1 MIEGI
6 IYKATN
12 TINGQVYIG
21 ATTQKLKERIKDHV
35 CKSNKD
41 YNFKFQKAILEYGE
55 ENFIWEQIDTTLNAN
70 EMAEK
75 ERYYI
80 DLYDSFRNGYNAD
93 KGGGIQKNIY
103 QYNSTGELINTF
115 KSLEEASN
123 TLKIPKSSISHACL
137 LDIKTCKGYYWTYN
151 ATFNRFLDNRKK
163 AIFQYD
169 INGNF
174 IQEFES
180 ISTASQSTDTNKS
193 SIAKCCRGERKT
205 AGGFIWRNKK
215 FI

>member
-1 MIEGI
+1 MKEGI

-12 TINGQVYIG
+12 TINDQVYIG
-21 ATTQKLKERIKDHV
+21 VTTQKLRERIKDHI

-55 ENFIWEQIDTTLNAN
+55 ENFLWEQIDTTQNSN

-80 DLYDSFRNGYNAD
+80 DLYDSFRNGYNSD
-93 KGGGIQKNIY
+93 SGGGIQKYIY
-103 QYNSTGELINTF
+103 QYKSTGELINTF
-115 KSLEEASN
+115 KSLEEASSTLN
-123 TLKIPKSSISHACL
+123 TAKSSISHACL
-137 LDIKTCKGYYWTYN
+137 LDIKTCKGYVWSYN
-151 ATFNRFLDNRKK
+151 TTFNVISDNRKK
-163 AIFQYD
+163 SVFQYD
-169 INGNF
+169 IDGGF

-180 ISTASQSTDTNKS
+180 ISIAGQSTNINKS

-205 AGGFIWRNKK
+205 AGGFIWK
-215 FI
+215 FYN